1 MNTHDSSPPDPTPPR
16 PPFDPAR
23 PGEVRF
29 DDPRARAEWDA
40 QERALREERLGVPVG
55 DDARVA
61 EYRLLARALRHP
73 PLDAVPYD
81 FAAQVAR
88 RAAAGPAFDERLEGW
103 LLRGLVALFAVAA
116 VAVAGAYG
124 GTWWPSG
131 DALGTVLPDGAG
143 TWASAVIAC
152 VALSWL
158 MQGLMRQLDA
168 GPRDGARAA

>member
-1 MNTHDSSPPDPTPPR
+1 MTTPAPNTPK

-55 DDARVA
+55 PDPRVA

-73 PLDAVPYD
+73 PLDAVPVD
-81 FAAQVAR
+81 FATQVAR

-103 LLRGLVALFAVAA
+103 LLRGLVTLFAVATL
-116 VAVAGAYG
+116 AVAGLYG
-124 GTWWPSG
+124 GAWWPSG
-131 DALGTVLPDGAG
+131 DALGAALPDGAG

-158 MQGLMRQLDA
+158 LQGVMRQVDA
-168 GPRDGARAA
+168 GPRGGARAA

>member
-1 MNTHDSSPPDPTPPR
+1 MNTRDSNTPQ

-23 PGEVRF
+23 AGEVHF
-29 DDPRARAEWDA
+29 DDPRTRSEWDA

-55 DDARVA
+55 ADARVA

-103 LLRGLVALFAVAA
+103 LLRGLVALFALAA
-116 VAVAGAYG
+116 IAVVGAYG
-124 GTWWPSG
+124 AAWWPSA
-131 DALGTVLPDGAG
+131 DALADVLPDGAG

-152 VALSWL
+152 IALSWL
-158 MQGLMRQLDA
+158 MQGVLRQIDA
-168 GPRDGARAA
+168 GPRDGAPAA